1 MSEYMAVDF
10 MCGHFTEENIRRNFF
25 ESSES
30 EIFESAGRLAG
41 LKGFTAPEFM
51 THLNSLGIG
60 KIIIPTLLTWDYWN
74 QHAIEETF
82 VEEVAEAHAQFPEH
96 IFGWYGV
103 NPRKRMQGV
112 REMEDAI
119 RNKGFKGLHIHPHGF
134 GVPPNHAWYFPYYA
148 KCQELGAT
156 VTISMGHT
164 LDYMP
169 GEVGRPMF
177 IDDIALYFPDLTIV
191 CGHTGWPWV
200 EEAIAVASK
209 HPNVYLGTSGYAPK
223 YWRPEMLQFMDSRRG
238 RNKTV
243 WGTDYPLVRH
253 EESMR
258 QIKELGLK
266 PETLQAVLHDN
277 AVRVFGV

>member
-1 MSEYMAVDF
+1 
-10 MCGHFTEENIRRNFF
+10 
-25 ESSES
+25 
-30 EIFESAGRLAG
+30 
-41 LKGFTAPEFM
+41 M

-277 AVRVFGV
+277 AVRAFGV

>member
-1 MSEYMAVDF
+1 MKS
-10 MCGHFTEENIRRNFF
+10 
-25 ESSES
+25 
-30 EIFESAGRLAG
+30 
-41 LKGFTAPEFM
+41 
-51 THLNSLGIG
+51 LNELGIG
-60 KIIIPTLLTWDYWN
+60 KIVIPTLLTWDYWN
-74 QHAIEETF
+74 QHPIEETF
-82 VEEVAEAHAQFPEH
+82 VEEVAQAHEEFPEQ

-103 NPRKRMQGV
+103 NPRKRMSGV
-112 REMEDAI
+112 AEMEDAI
-119 RNKGFKGLHIHPHGF
+119 RNKGFKGMHLHPHGF

-156 VTISMGHT
+156 VTVSMGHT

-169 GEVGRPMF
+169 GEVGRPMYL
-177 IDDIALYFPDLTIV
+177 DDVALYFPDLRIV

-200 EEAIAVASK
+200 EEAIALASK

-238 RNKTV
+238 RNKTI

-253 EESMR
+253 AESMQ

-277 AVRVFGV
+277 AARVFGI